1 MRRVYRY
8 GAMPVA
14 AALLMAGC
22 GSATADSADDQFIAD
37 ISARGVPTSPS
48 PPPIG
53 HDICKD
59 LDDGFNLARDELV
72 ELSNLKADGEDQP
85 HYTLRQAAIITYW
98 AVTDLC
104 PQYSSQLQPYWRD
117 GGAPN

>member
-1 MRRVYRY
+1 MIR
-8 GAMPVA
+8 GLIAATVA
-14 AALLMAGC
+14 AALPLAGC

-48 PPPIG
+48 PAPVG
-53 HDICKD
+53 HGICTD
-59 LDDGFNLARDELV
+59 LGAGKNAGYELF

-85 HYTLRQAAIITYW
+85 YYTLIQAEIITYW

-117 GGAPN
+117 GGGPN